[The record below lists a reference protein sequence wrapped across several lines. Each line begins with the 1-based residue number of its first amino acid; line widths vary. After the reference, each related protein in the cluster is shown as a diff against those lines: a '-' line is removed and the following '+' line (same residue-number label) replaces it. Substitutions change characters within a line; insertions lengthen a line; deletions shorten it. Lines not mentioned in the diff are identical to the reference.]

1 MALTGS
7 VAHLPIVFL
16 LLGRVAFVSGTEV
29 RGVTGQSITLPCRY
43 SVGKYGKSEMCWG
56 RGECPS
62 RGCGDELIRTNG
74 DRVTSATSQRHSLGG
89 RIAAGDVSLTI
100 NDLRREDSGW
110 YCCRVEIPGWFN
122 DLKTNLN
129 LRVSDG
135 TSTASPSTTTESPST
150 DNGSDITPSIY
161 QASSAGTTEGILSSA
176 ATTNKHNAIHNKV
189 EKKMNYPL
197 YLSIG
202 LLLLITVASII
213 AIIFLKKSKN
223 LRKKCNSNNSMGLN
237 LHQTAEENIYQ
248 ISE

>member
-1 MALTGS
+1 MQVRSQTPVLS
-7 VAHLPIVFL
+7 VWESCFPLVHPDA
-16 LLGRVAFVSGTEV
+16 R
-29 RGVTGQSITLPCRY
+29 
-43 SVGKYGKSEMCWG
+43 
-56 RGECPS
+56 
-62 RGCGDELIRTNG
+62 
-74 DRVTSATSQRHSLGG
+74 TSQEQTSTTVLLTTKT
-89 RIAAGDVSLTI
+89 STTSPLTI
-100 NDLRREDSGW
+100 IDSFSINYGNNIAPFV
-110 YCCRVEIPGWFN
+110 YQ
-122 DLKTNLN
+122 
-129 LRVSDG
+129 G